1 MNTWKRLFGLLLTA
15 LIAVLLYQL
24 PVMTSMTIPQK
35 ITAII
40 FIVAAILWI
49 FEIIPLYVT
58 SFVILVLEVLW
69 LMPKIEGAKATTFL
83 SPFFST
89 TILLFLGGFVLAK
102 GLEAYKIDE
111 LVAEKILE
119 NTGGKPGITLFAFL
133 AVSAFLSMWMSNTAV
148 TALMLAV
155 TLPVVRKLTDK
166 NYAKALLIAIAF
178 GSNIGGMGT
187 PIGTPPN
194 AIALD
199 YIKKA
204 GSNVNFAKWVFFA
217 FPYVVILTVL
227 AWLVL
232 YFLFPHKVDK
242 VEMHVSP
249 DASKRNDPRVKV
261 IIIVSII
268 TALLW
273 LTESIHKID
282 AAYVALVPVLIYFSF
297 GILKRE
303 DFNNLSWDVLIL
315 MGGGLS
321 LGEAFKAS
329 GLGTYIVN
337 SLGISNLSFAAQL
350 ALLAGVTALITN
362 FMSNTSTAALI
373 IPLAMGLN
381 LDPVHQA
388 ILVIAIGLSAS
399 ASMLLPISTPPNAI
413 VYSSGELKVVD
424 MFKAGLVILILQY
437 ALLITF
443 EKFMMQLI
451 IK

>member
-1 MNTWKRLFGLLLTA
+1 MKNTLKQIVTL
-15 LIAVLLYQL
+15 VLLAIAAILLYKL
-24 PVMTSMTIPQK
+24 PVMQSMTIQQK

-40 FIVAAILWI
+40 FLVAAVLWI
-49 FEIIPLYVT
+49 FEIVPLYVT
-58 SFVILVLEVLW
+58 PFVILVMEVLW
-69 LMPKIEGAKATTFL
+69 LMPKLEGAKATTFL

-111 LVAEKILE
+111 LVAEKTLE
-119 NTGGKPGITLFAFL
+119 VTKGKPALTLFAFL
-133 AVSAFLSMWMSNTAV
+133 AVSGFLSMWMSNTAV

-155 TLPVVRKLTDK
+155 TLPVVKKLTDK

-178 GSNIGGMGT
+178 GANIGGMGT

-199 YIKKA
+199 YLKKA
-204 GSNVNFAKWVFFA
+204 GVGVNFAKWVAFG
-217 FPYVVILTVL
+217 FPYVILLTIVAFL
-227 AWLVL
+227 AL
-232 YFLFPHKVDK
+232 YLIFPHKVEK
-242 VEMHVSP
+242 VEMHVTPSE
-249 DASKRNDPRVKV
+249 KRNDPKVKV
-261 IIIVSII
+261 IILVSIL

-273 LTESIHKID
+273 LTESVHKID
-282 AAYVALVPVLIYFSF
+282 AAYVALLPVLVYFSF
-297 GILKRE
+297 GILNRE
-303 DFNNLSWDVLIL
+303 HFNTLSWDVLIL

-321 LGEAFKAS
+321 LGEAFKVS
-329 GLGTYIVN
+329 GLGSYIVN
-337 SLGISNLSFAAQL
+337 SLGLSNLSFIGQL
-350 ALLAGVTALITN
+350 ALLAGITSIITN

-388 ILVIAIGLSAS
+388 ILVVSIGLAAS

-413 VYSSGELKVVD
+413 VYSSGELKVFD
-424 MFKAGLVILILQY
+424 MLKTGFVILVMQFL
-437 ALLITF
+437 LLISF
-443 EKFMMQLI
+443 EKFMISLI

>member
-1 MNTWKRLFGLLLTA
+1 
-15 LIAVLLYQL
+15 
-24 PVMTSMTIPQK
+24 
-35 ITAII
+35 
-40 FIVAAILWI
+40 VA
-49 FEIIPLYVT
+49 
-58 SFVILVLEVLW
+58 
-69 LMPKIEGAKATTFL
+69 
-83 SPFFST
+83 
-89 TILLFLGGFVLAK
+89 
-102 GLEAYKIDE
+102 
-111 LVAEKILE
+111 
-119 NTGGKPGITLFAFL
+119 
-133 AVSAFLSMWMSNTAV
+133 
-148 TALMLAV
+148 
-155 TLPVVRKLTDK
+155 
-166 NYAKALLIAIAF
+166 
-178 GSNIGGMGT
+178 
-187 PIGTPPN
+187 
-194 AIALD
+194 
-199 YIKKA
+199 
-204 GSNVNFAKWVFFA
+204 
-217 FPYVVILTVL
+217 ILTVL

-273 LTESIHKID
+273 LTESIHKVD

-337 SLGISNLSFAAQL
+337 SLGISNLSFTAQL

-388 ILVIAIGLSAS
+388 ILVIAIGLAAS

-443 EKFMMQLI
+443 ERFMMQLI

>member
-15 LIAVLLYQL
+15 LIAVLLYKL
-24 PVMTSMTIPQK
+24 PVMTSMTLPQK

-166 NYAKALLIAIAF
+166 NYAKALLISIAF

-204 GSNVNFAKWVFFA
+204 GSSVNFAKWVFFA

-273 LTESIHKID
+273 LTESIHKVD

-303 DFNNLSWDVLIL
+303 DFNSLSWDVLIL

-350 ALLAGVTALITN
+350 ALLAGVTAIITN

-443 EKFMMQLI
+443 ERFMIQLI